1 MKSETADALLSDA
14 GMQIDSSMMET
25 ATPRE
30 IVCRMLRNL
39 QTIAIEEKAFPDAL
53 DYVDIV
59 VRIQP
64 NSAQDRLNRALL
76 SLQID
81 QPGRAK
87 TDLQWI
93 LDNQPEGIH
102 LGRIR
107 DLMTRL
113 E

>member
-1 MKSETADALLSDA
+1 
-14 GMQIDSSMMET
+14 MQIDSSQMET
-25 ATPRE
+25 AAPRE
-30 IVCRMLRNL
+30 IICRMLRNL
-39 QTIAIEEKAFPDAL
+39 QTIAIEEKAFSDAL

-64 NSAQDRLNRALL
+64 GSAQDRLNRALL

-87 TDLQWI
+87 PDLQWI

-102 LGRIR
+102 LERIR
-107 DLMTRL
+107 DLMARL